1 MEEWNQKG
9 AEDWNVNQ
17 QIKKERERKA
27 LEFDYKQVEKYR
39 TFTMN
44 KINDATREVNDGIEE
59 FEKTLRKQGIE
70 PRVTKE
76 FAAAALA
83 TATPSKS
90 QTRSPMGRSP
100 VKTTGGFGASMAAAT
115 KTKAA
120 SPAGKAAKTQND
132 TIRKERERRRR
143 RKMIVEQGKKQI
155 ELENERR
162 KSQIVDRL
170 HRQSKQEQELE
181 YEAWRTQQCKN
192 IVFENRKLRE
202 ARYQARR

>member
-1 MEEWNQKG
+1 
-9 AEDWNVNQ
+9 
-17 QIKKERERKA
+17 
-27 LEFDYKQVEKYR
+27 
-39 TFTMN
+39 MN
-44 KINDATREVNDGIEE
+44 KINDATREVTDGIDE

-83 TATPSKS
+83 AATPSKS

-100 VKTTGGFGASMAAAT
+100 VKTTGGFGASMAAAA
-115 KTKAA
+115 KTKGA
-120 SPAGKAAKTQND
+120 SPVAKGAKTLND

-143 RKMIVEQGKKQI
+143 KMIVDQGKKQL

-162 KSQIVDRL
+162 KGQIVERL

-202 ARYQARR
+202 ARYHARR